1 MSGVLTRFGLLALTV
16 SGTIRRVGSSIRAAR
31 EVTITPATYID
42 MEREFTIAAG
52 GYAVLYDYA
61 ETPDFNLFSC
71 EVVSDG
77 GFCEFWYKVDTPTS
91 STDKAASGSNPR
103 WRQHSMSCFE
113 RVALDTQRARIHPT
127 LATDA
132 GDTGGISSA
141 MSDAGTLD
149 GYVYKIVVKNPGT
162 SAVTIRRTL
171 IN

>member
-1 MSGVLTRFGLLALTV
+1 MSGVLTRFTLIALSV
-16 SGTIRRVGSSIRAAR
+16 GGVIRRVGSSIRAAR

-52 GYAVLYDYA
+52 GYAVLYDYS
-61 ETPDFNLFSC
+61 ETPDFNEFSV

-77 GFCEFWYKVDTPTS
+77 GFCEVWYKNDTPTS
-91 STDKAASGSNPR
+91 TSDKTASGSNVR
-103 WRQHSMSCFE
+103 WRQKSISCFE
-113 RVALDTQRARIHPT
+113 RFAFDTQRVRIHPT

-132 GDTGGISSA
+132 GDTGGLPSA
-141 MSDAGTLD
+141 MNDAGTLD

-162 SAVTIRRTL
+162 SAVTVRRTL